1 MSLLAEILAAV
12 GTDEACTAG
21 DENSNEN
28 DLLLFVV
35 GSLFVSGF
43 AAHDAKLR
51 RPRAGSREDKR
62 IVSVL
67 LAVVLG
73 DLLNV
78 STPVDQ

>member
-28 DLLLFVV
+28 DLLLVVV

-43 AAHDAKLR
+43 EAHDAKLR
-51 RPRAGSREDKR
+51 APGLDPVKMNGSC
-62 IVSVL
+62 
-67 LAVVLG
+67 
-73 DLLNV
+73 
-78 STPVDQ
+78 PCCWQ